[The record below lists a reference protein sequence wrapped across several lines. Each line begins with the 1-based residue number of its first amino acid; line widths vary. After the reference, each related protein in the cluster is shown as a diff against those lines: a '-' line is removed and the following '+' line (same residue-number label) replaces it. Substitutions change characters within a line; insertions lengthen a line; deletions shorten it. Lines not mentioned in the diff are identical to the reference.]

1 MGAQTVI
8 ETKELTKYYGQQ
20 AAVDGLSIT
29 VQEGEI
35 FGFLGP
41 NGAGKTTIILMLLGL
56 TEPSRGEATVCGFN
70 PIREPLKVKRL
81 VGYLPENV
89 GFYRDMTARENLQY
103 VARLN
108 RIPDKTAPEKIDEAL
123 EIVGLSEDSAKKVGV
138 FSRGMNQ
145 RLGIAEVL
153 IKDPKICFLDE
164 PTLGLDPDGAIRMIE
179 LIQDL
184 SQERKITMLIS
195 SHNLDQVQRIS
206 HRVGIMIKGK
216 LVAMGPM
223 EDLAKEKL
231 GVGKKKY
238 TLEQVYMKY
247 FHEGELWLNYP
258 KISVRYS
265 RRESTL
271 MVFWSS
277 SRRSWRT
284 ILAAIAFSS
293 CLPSSPW

>member
-8 ETKELTKYYGQQ
+8 ETRELTKYYGQQ
-20 AAVDGLSIT
+20 TAVHDLNLS

-41 NGAGKTTIILMLLGL
+41 NGAGKTTTILMLLGL
-56 TEPSRGEATVCGFN
+56 TEPSRGEARVCGFN
-70 PIREPLKVKRL
+70 PTREPLKVKRL

-89 GFYRDMTARENLQY
+89 GFYQDMSARENLRY

-108 RIPDKTAPEKIDEAL
+108 RIPAEVFSDKIDEAL
-123 EIVGLSEDSAKKVGV
+123 ELVGLSGDADKKAGI
-138 FSRGMNQ
+138 FSRGMSQ

-153 IKDPKICFLDE
+153 IKDPRLCFLDE

-179 LIQDL
+179 LIQSL
-184 SQERKITMLIS
+184 SRDRKITMLIS
-195 SHNLDQVQRIS
+195 SHNLDQVQRVS

-231 GVGKKKY
+231 GVGKQKY
-238 TLEQVYMKY
+238 TLEQIYMKY
-247 FHEGELWLNYP
+247 FQE
-258 KISVRYS
+258 V
-265 RRESTL
+265 
-271 MVFWSS
+271 
-277 SRRSWRT
+277 
-284 ILAAIAFSS
+284 
-293 CLPSSPW
+293 

>member
-1 MGAQTVI
+1 MDAQTVI
-8 ETKELTKYYGQQ
+8 ETNDLTKYYAQQ
-20 AAVDGLSIT
+20 AAVDGLNLQ

-41 NGAGKTTIILMLLGL
+41 NGAGKTTTILMLLGL
-56 TEPSRGEATVCGFN
+56 TEPSKGEARVCGFN
-70 PIREPLKVKRL
+70 PTREPIKVKRL
-81 VGYLPENV
+81 VGYLPEDV

-108 RIPDKTAPEKIDEAL
+108 HIPDEISSAKIREAL
-123 EIVGLSEDSAKKVGV
+123 EIVELSADAEKKVGA
-138 FSRGMNQ
+138 FSRGMSQ

-179 LIQDL
+179 LIQSLTRD
-184 SQERKITMLIS
+184 RKITMLIS

-216 LVAMGPM
+216 LVATGPM

-231 GVGKKKY
+231 GVGKKKH
-238 TLEQVYMKY
+238 TLEEIYMKY
-247 FHEGELWLNYP
+247 FHE
-258 KISVRYS
+258 V
-265 RRESTL
+265 
-271 MVFWSS
+271 
-277 SRRSWRT
+277 
-284 ILAAIAFSS
+284 
-293 CLPSSPW
+293 